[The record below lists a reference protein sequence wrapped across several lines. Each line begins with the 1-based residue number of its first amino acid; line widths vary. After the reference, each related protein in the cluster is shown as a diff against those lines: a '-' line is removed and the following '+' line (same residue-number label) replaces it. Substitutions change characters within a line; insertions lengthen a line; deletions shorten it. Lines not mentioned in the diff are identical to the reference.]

1 MKRQYLISFFL
12 SFVLGLSPVHAGEVW
27 PQANPA
33 DLGFDVEALDA
44 FEDDISNGKYGY
56 VDSILV
62 IRHGKVAL
70 ERYYEHD
77 YSAIYAKEARTPGP
91 LVVHDPTGPYNY
103 FNSWWHPYYRR
114 GDLHSM
120 QSVTKSVVSA
130 VIGIAIGRNE
140 FPSLDTPVLS
150 FFDREKVKNVDE
162 RKEAMT
168 VRHLLTMSTGL
179 DWNEDVPYTDPANT
193 FTIMAVSPDWVQY
206 TLDRPMAGAPGEVFK
221 YNSGATLILGHIFRL
236 ATGIDLEE
244 YAAQHLFAPIG
255 LENYMW
261 KRTPQGL
268 ADAQEGLYVTS
279 RGIAKI
285 AYLFLKGGAWEGQQ
299 VVPEEWVRAS
309 VEPSVSVTPDGAI
322 EYGYKWWLYRYQYD
336 GDHQVAFAGVGFG
349 GQRPIVLPELD
360 MVIVTTGWNILPD
373 LPILGPRVAIQRILE
388 AVTE

>member
-1 MKRQYLISFFL
+1 MNSQYLISFFV
-12 SFVLGLSPVHAGEVW
+12 SFVLGLSPVLAGDVW

-44 FEDDISNGKYGY
+44 FEADIGNGKYGY

-77 YSAIYAKEARTPGP
+77 YSAIYAEEARTPGP
-91 LVVHDPTGPYNY
+91 LVVHDPSGPYNY

-130 VIGIAIGRNE
+130 VIGIAIGRND

-150 FFDREKVKNVDE
+150 FFDREKVANVDE
-162 RKEAMT
+162 QKQAMT

-206 TLDRPMAGAPGEVFK
+206 T
-221 YNSGATLILGHIFRL
+221 
-236 ATGIDLEE
+236 
-244 YAAQHLFAPIG
+244 
-255 LENYMW
+255 
-261 KRTPQGL
+261 
-268 ADAQEGLYVTS
+268 
-279 RGIAKI
+279 
-285 AYLFLKGGAWEGQQ
+285 
-299 VVPEEWVRAS
+299 
-309 VEPSVSVTPDGAI
+309 SVSYTH
-322 EYGYKWWLYRYQYD
+322 LT
-336 GDHQVAFAGVGFG
+336 
-349 GQRPIVLPELD
+349 LPTNRE
-360 MVIVTTGWNILPD
+360 V
-373 LPILGPRVAIQRILE
+373 
-388 AVTE
+388 